1 MTAVIIV
8 EAILI
13 VGLLIW
19 IWISNK
25 NSKNRLQEDN
35 QRQADTNDELN
46 NLAVQREYLL
56 QSIEDLKREQE
67 GLRDSNSAAVTLV
80 EDRLRQAE
88 ISYQNLAKLEQRYE
102 NLLPIVEKLQATE
115 DITKEQIS
123 HLVETLNELQQRS
136 KMAIL
141 KMRTE
146 TSNQGGNKLEL
157 EEYEKLEIE
166 ALEKVIPML
175 RNPLALNKAIY
186 EIYFRQRM
194 KRMRELLQVD
204 GKTGVYRIW
213 ATDAATGTM
222 HCYVGQAVDI
232 GDRWNTHL
240 KRLVGAE
247 EGTKVAF
254 YRDAKPYLLELR
266 WEVLQECKKEE
277 LNNAEHYWIEYYG
290 GVSDWNS
297 KS

>member
-1 MTAVIIV
+1 MIWA
-8 EAILI
+8 
-13 VGLLIW
+13 LLILLVAA
-19 IWISNK
+19 ISLVGILWYKLKHK
-25 NSKNRLQEDN
+25 NNLQGDSP
-35 QRQADTNDELN
+35 QQAAQNELD
-46 NLAVQREYLL
+46 NLAVQRDMLL
-56 QSIEDLKREQE
+56 ANIEDLKRVQKD
-67 GLRDSNSAAVTLV
+67 LRDSNSAASTLV

-88 ISYQNLAKLEQRYE
+88 ISYQKLAKLEERYE
-102 NLLPIVEKLQATE
+102 ILLPLVEQLQTTE
-115 DITKEQIS
+115 DTTKQQLS
-123 HLVETLNELQQRS
+123 MLMDTLTELQQRS
-136 KMAIL
+136 KTAIL
-141 KMRTE
+141 KVRAE

-157 EEYEKLEIE
+157 EDYEVLEIA

-194 KRMRELLQVD
+194 KRLRELLQVD
-204 GKTGVYRIW
+204 GKTGVYRVW
-213 ATDAATGTM
+213 VNDAATGTP

-254 YRDAKPYLLELR
+254 YRDAKKYLTELN
-266 WEVLQECKKEE
+266 WEVLEECDRGK
-277 LNNAEHYWIEYYG
+277 LNEVEHYWIEYYG

>member
-1 MTAVIIV
+1 MTAIIIV

-13 VGLLIW
+13 IGLLIW
-19 IWISNK
+19 IWISNR

-67 GLRDSNSAAVTLV
+67 GLRDSNSAASTLV

-88 ISYQNLAKLEQRYE
+88 ISYQNLAKLNERYE
-102 NLLPIVEKLQATE
+102 NLLPIVERLTATE
-115 DITKEQIS
+115 DITKEAIS
-123 HLVETLNELQQRS
+123 HLVDTLTELQQRS
-136 KMAIL
+136 KTAIL
-141 KMRTE
+141 KVRAE
-146 TSNQGGNKLEL
+146 TSNCGGRLALED
-157 EEYEKLEIE
+157 YEVLEIE

-194 KRMRELLQVD
+194 KKLRELQQVD

-213 ATDAATGTM
+213 VNDAATGTP

-254 YRDAKPYLLELR
+254 YRDAKQYLTQLN
-266 WEVLQECKKEE
+266 WEVLEECDRSK
-277 LNNAEHYWIEYYG
+277 LNEVEHYWIEFYG